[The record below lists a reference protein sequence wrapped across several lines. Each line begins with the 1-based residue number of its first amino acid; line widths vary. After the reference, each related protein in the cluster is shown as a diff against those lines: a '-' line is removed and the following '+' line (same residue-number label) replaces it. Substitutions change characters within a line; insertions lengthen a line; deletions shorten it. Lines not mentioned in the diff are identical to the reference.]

1 MSMFRKVLL
10 TIGLLLA
17 ANVAVLAQGTLRGT
31 VKDAK
36 TAEAV
41 PFATVQAKQN
51 GQMVGGATTDFD
63 GMYTIKGLAV
73 GTYDIEVSYVGYT
86 TILKTG
92 VQVKSNDYTIQN
104 FSLSPSSEMLET
116 VEIVKDKVPVFELGS
131 ATTGSRISSKDIEKM
146 PGSSVESIV
155 AQVGGVGYSDGGTG
169 TARGQDGMVTQV
181 GGVRTRSAINV
192 PKEAIAEIQVIL
204 GGTPASIG
212 ESIGGT
218 QIVTLKPPENKFNG
232 LVRDEMWLD
241 YRLANNF
248 MTYLTGP
255 VWVKHVPIEGGG
267 TMDRTVLGFRFTGM
281 LGYSKFGYYRAKEK
295 RYKVVKDEIVQE
307 LEQNPITYNPV
318 TGAVNYAAEYLRDE
332 DFVTIKRPTASNY
345 FASSD
350 RAANWAS
357 YSFAGQLGLVFR
369 FSEYSNLELTTDF
382 SYGKSP
388 NAGLAPFNMTR
399 DANNVYVGR
408 NLSIRADYTQRFPDE
423 QPAAADAT
431 LPSTKKTSIS
441 NVMFNISALYNPSSY
456 EYYNETFGDDVFR
469 YGHIGTFT
477 TVQTPSYQLQN
488 DFDYNGTSQT
498 AYVQNGWLGT
508 TTFEASD
515 DNPVLANY
523 TKQLY
528 RISEIQGFL
537 TNFDMIRSFNGLING
552 DSPQSVY
559 GLFNNVG
566 VQNTSFAKG
575 RTSYYYLAA
584 KASATVGKHE
594 LEVGFNFDR
603 YNSSYYSLGAYSLW
617 TIMRQSANAHITQL
631 DLDNPQFHFVGS
643 DLYVD
648 YNRLNGGGQ
657 TYFDAAMREA
667 LGLDVNSTEWIDVD
681 RYSPDFFMKNGGVSM
696 FSANELFNSGNSIVS
711 YYGYDHTGEK
721 YNGRGWSLDDF
732 FDPVSK
738 GHTKYQYLPS
748 FSPIYMAGYIQDKFA
763 FEDLIFNVGVRVD
776 YYDGNQM
783 VLKDP
788 YLLYESYTVGDLR
801 GGSVAYN
808 TGLRGNAFANNA
820 KDDWV
825 VYVDDPAATTPTI
838 RGYRSGSTWY
848 NAEGVE
854 VSSPTQ
860 VVGESGKPT
869 PYRTRGAG
877 GGQEVATIG
886 NASGNKISSAAFED
900 YKAQIVPMPRVA
912 FSFPVG
918 EKSQFKANYDIIARR
933 PSSGWQANYL
943 SYLYMS
949 QISTVSNPN
958 LKPERN
964 TNYEISFQQALND
977 YMGISLSAYYK
988 ETRDLIQLVQ
998 YAGADPNQNYYSY
1011 DNLDFMT
1018 TKGFTFS
1025 YDMRQTKN
1033 VRISANY
1040 TLQYAEG
1047 TGLSTTTMS
1056 ELIREGYT
1064 TLKMLNPIS
1073 DDRRHEFKVNVD
1085 FRYASGAQYNGP
1097 VFTRVVKDKKT
1108 GEKKKKEIRPFENFG
1123 INFTAVAQSGRPYTK
1138 QFSVLQSTIVGSY
1151 RGARLPWGFYF
1162 DIVADKTFPIAI
1174 KDKDGNVKRNTML
1187 NIALTVNNLFNVRN
1201 VLGVFA
1207 ATGNPNDNGYLTD
1220 AETQAI
1226 INSYLDPQS
1235 YRDMYNV
1242 MLNNSYWNYNTPR
1255 MMKLGVSYSF

>member
-1 MSMFRKVLL
+1 MFRKVLL

-17 ANVAVLAQGTLRGT
+17 ANVAVMAQGTLRGT
-31 VKDAK
+31 VKDA
-36 TAEAV
+36 TTGEAV
-41 PFATVQAKQN
+41 ISATVLAKQD
-51 GQMVGGATTDFD
+51 GQMVGGGTTDFD

-73 GTYDIEVSYVGYT
+73 GTYDIEVSYVGYAK
-86 TILKTG
+86 ILKTG
-92 VQVKSNDYTIQN
+92 VEVKSNDYTIQN
-104 FSLSPSSEMLET
+104 FSLKPAAEMLDI
-116 VEIVKDKVPVFELGS
+116 VEIVEEKVPVIEIGT
-131 ATTGSRISSKDIEKM
+131 AATGSRISSKDIEKM
-146 PGSSVESIV
+146 PGTSVESIV
-155 AQVGGVGYSDGGTG
+155 AQVGGVGYSDGGTS
-169 TARGQDGMVTQV
+169 TARGEDGMVTQV

-192 PKEAIAEIQVIL
+192 PKVAIAEIQVIL

-232 LVRDEMWLD
+232 WISDEMWLD

-248 MTYLTGP
+248 MAYFTGP
-255 VWVKHVPIEGGG
+255 VWVKHVPVEGGG
-267 TMDRTVLGFRFTGM
+267 TMDRTVLGFRLTGM
-281 LGYSKFGYYRAKEK
+281 GSYSKFAYYRAKDK

-350 RAANWAS
+350 RAADWGS
-357 YSFAGQLGLVFR
+357 YSIAGQLGLVFR
-369 FSEYSNLELTTDF
+369 FSDYSNLEVTTDF

-388 NAGLAPFNMTR
+388 NAGLSPFNLTR
-399 DANNVYVGR
+399 DANNVYVSR

-423 QPAAADAT
+423 KPASADAT
-431 LPSTKKTSIS
+431 LPSARKSTIS
-441 NVMFNISALYNPSSY
+441 NVMFSISALYNPRSY
-456 EYYNETFGDDVFR
+456 ESYNETFGDNVFR

-477 TVQTPSYQLQN
+477 TTQTPSYQLQN
-488 DFDYNGTSQT
+488 DFDYNGTRQT

-523 TKQLY
+523 TRQLFG
-528 RISEIQGFL
+528 ISEIAPYL
-537 TNFDMIRSFNGLING
+537 TNFEMIRSFNGLING
-552 DSPQSVY
+552 DNVQSVY
-559 GLFNNVG
+559 GLFSNVG
-566 VQNTSFAKG
+566 VQNTDYYKG

-594 LEVGFNFDR
+594 IEMGFNFDR

-617 TIMRQSANAHITQL
+617 SIMRQSTNAHITQL
-631 DLDNPQFHFVGS
+631 DLDNPQFHFEGS
-643 DLYVD
+643 NLFVD

-657 TYFDAAMREA
+657 TYFDAALREA
-667 LGLDVNSTEWIDVD
+667 LGLDINGTDWVDID
-681 RYSPDFFMKNGGVSM
+681 RYDPEFYSEHGGVSM

-738 GHTKYQYLPS
+738 GHPKYQYLPA
-748 FSPIYMAGYIQDKFA
+748 FSPIYMAGYVQDKFA

-801 GGSVAYN
+801 GGNVPYN
-808 TGLRGNAFANNA
+808 TGLNGNAFANNA

-825 VYVDDPAATTPTI
+825 VYVDDPTASTPTI
-838 RGYRSGSTWY
+838 RGYRSGNTWY

-854 VSSPTQ
+854 VSSPKQ

-877 GGQEVATIG
+877 GGQEIATIG
-886 NASGNKISSAAFED
+886 NASGNKVSSAAFED
-900 YKAQIVPMPRVA
+900 YKAQIVPMPRIA

-933 PSSGWQANYL
+933 PSGGWQANYL
-943 SYLYMS
+943 SYMYMN
-949 QISTVSNPN
+949 QATIVNNPN

-977 YMGISLSAYYK
+977 HMGISVSAYYK

-998 YAGADPNQNYYSY
+998 YAGADPNQGYYSY
-1011 DNLDFMT
+1011 DNFDFKT
-1018 TKGFTFS
+1018 TKGLTFS
-1025 YDMRQTKN
+1025 YDLRRTNN

-1073 DDRRHEFKVNVD
+1073 DDRRHEFKANVD
-1085 FRYASGAQYNGP
+1085 FRYESGAKYNGP
-1097 VFTRVVKDKKT
+1097 VIKRAVKNKKT
-1108 GEKKKKEIRPFENFG
+1108 GELESKEIRPFEDFG

-1138 QFSVLQSTIVGSY
+1138 QFSVLQNTIVGSY

-1162 DIVADKTFPIAI
+1162 DIVADKTFPIII

-1187 NIALTVNNLFNVRN
+1187 NVALTVNNLFNIRN
-1201 VLGVFA
+1201 ILSVFP
-1207 ATGNPNDNGYLTD
+1207 ATGNPDDNGYLSD
-1220 AETQAI
+1220 PETQASI
-1226 INSYLDPQS
+1226 DASLDPQS
-1235 YRDMYNV
+1235 YRDMYRI
-1242 MLNNSYWNYNTPR
+1242 MLNNNYYYYNAPR
-1255 MMKLGVSYSF
+1255 LVKLGVSYSF